1 MSDTV
6 HTTGDIAV
14 HAVGD
19 VFLNR
24 DDPSE
29 PFSLVKDVLDA
40 ADVVFGNCEAPFGGE
55 AQTRGISLIAE
66 AGSAAG
72 LKAAGFTMMSCANNH
87 ILDAGSHSM
96 LGTLNIL
103 HGVGIATAGA
113 GPNLAEA
120 RRPARVVVDGGA
132 TVAMVAYACYF
143 RRGDEATP
151 DRSGIVT
158 VGGETVELI
167 PPDLMCSPGV
177 APPVASV
184 PNGVEVDAMMSDIAE
199 AKREADV
206 VLASFH
212 WGDATRPTVLTDH
225 EWRTARS
232 AIDAGADVVV
242 GHHHHVLRGVEVYRG
257 KPIFYGLGNF
267 IWDAPPGWPQ
277 TPSAPGRETAPVRFE
292 KYGLRPRL
300 GYPHLPF
307 HPDGR
312 MTVICRCR
320 FRGSE
325 LRWFGFLPC
334 LIDPD
339 ARVRP
344 LEVTSEAGREVIGF
358 IQDTCDD
365 LQLPVSL
372 EPDPDERVG
381 PFIGVRVVPR
391 RG

>member
-1 MSDTV
+1 
-6 HTTGDIAV
+6 
-14 HAVGD
+14 
-19 VFLNR
+19 
-24 DDPSE
+24 
-29 PFSLVKDVLDA
+29 
-40 ADVVFGNCEAPFGGE
+40 
-55 AQTRGISLIAE
+55 
-66 AGSAAG
+66 
-72 LKAAGFTMMSCANNH
+72 
-87 ILDAGSHSM
+87 M
-96 LGTLNIL
+96 LL
-103 HGVGIATAGA
+103 
-113 GPNLAEA
+113 P
-120 RRPARVVVDGGA
+120 PA
-132 TVAMVAYACYF
+132 
-143 RRGDEATP
+143 DEATP

-199 AKREADV
+199 AKRQADV

-277 TPSAPGRETAPVRFE
+277 TPVAPGGETAHVRFAE
-292 KYGLRPRL
+292 VRPPTSPRL
-300 GYPHLPF
+300 PAPAPSPRRSVDGHQSVPVSRIRTAVVRIPSV
-307 HPDGR
+307 PDR
-312 MTVICRCR
+312 SRC
-320 FRGSE
+320 
-325 LRWFGFLPC
+325 
-334 LIDPD
+334 
-339 ARVRP
+339 RVRP

-365 LQLPVSL
+365 LQLPVLL

-381 PFIGVRVVPR
+381 PFLGVRVVPCGGSLGGWVASVDGSR
-391 RG
+391 RSAGWLPRPDDHLRGARRPIGLVDFEKR